1 MINFNDHINLIHLT
15 LNHYFN
21 MSKPNP
27 DYDDYFQIGAI
38 GLIKAIN
45 SFDESKALQFST
57 FAIACINNEVLSYI
71 RKNNR
76 KCAKPTIPD
85 VSFESSDFSPEY
97 YLPSQDD
104 TIEEYSKKEIIDKF
118 NSLSFPN
125 KDLYVD
131 WLNGMTNKQ
140 LSIKYKKSITSI
152 NNNIKK
158 ITNYLRRTI
167 L

>member
-1 MINFNDHINLIHLT
+1 
-15 LNHYFN
+15 

-45 SFDESKALQFST
+45 SFDESKSLKFST
-57 FAIACINNEVLSYI
+57 FAIACINNEVLPYI

-76 KCAKPTIPD
+76 KCAKPSIPD
-85 VSFESSDFSPEY
+85 ISFESSDFSPEC
-97 YLPSQDD
+97 YLASQSD
-104 TIEEYSKKEIIDKF
+104 TIEEYSKQEIISKF
-118 NSLSFPN
+118 NSMSFPN
-125 KDLYVD
+125 KAIYVD
-131 WLNGMTNKQ
+131 WLNGMTTKQ

-158 ITNYLRRTI
+158 ITNYLRRT
-167 L
+167 LL

>member
-1 MINFNDHINLIHLT
+1 MIDFNEHINLIHLT

-27 DYDDYFQIGAI
+27 DYEDYFQIGAI

-57 FAIACINNEVLSYI
+57 FAIACINNEILSYI

-76 KCAKPTIPD
+76 KSAKPTLPN
-85 VSFESSDFSPEY
+85 VSFESSDFSLEF
-97 YLPSQDD
+97 YLTSPND
-104 TIEEYSKKEIIDKF
+104 TIEEYSKNEIISKF

-131 WLNGMTNKQ
+131 WLNGMTNRQ

-158 ITNYLRRTI
+158 ITNYLRKT
-167 L
+167 LL